1 MNIKAIV
8 LMGAGLWSPSGPV
21 RPLAMV
27 ITVLLLQLP
36 GLPSLL
42 FSFQLLV
49 NNIDLK
55 DGQSQLSVLVI
66 SWEEKDLLT
75 KDSYRFFL

>member
-8 LMGAGLWSPSGPV
+8 LMGAGLLVALWTGQAV
-21 RPLAMV
+21 GMA
-27 ITVLLLQLP
+27 ITALLLQLP

-75 KDSYRFFL
+75 KDLYRFFS